1 MLLTRKACYGL
12 IAVKYLADNAQK
24 EIPCR
29 AKDIAE
35 LYGIP
40 EETLAKTL
48 QHLVKAGIL
57 HSRQGINGG
66 YRLAR
71 DPQHVTALDIIKA
84 SEEASRSPISHAPS
98 PRMFDPLR
106 SLHRAVETTL
116 GQLTVAIT

>member
-1 MLLTRKACYGL
+1 MFLTRKACYGL

-24 EIPCR
+24 EIPFR
-29 AKDIAE
+29 AKDLAE

-57 HSRQGINGG
+57 YSRQGINGG

-71 DPQHVTALDIIKA
+71 DPQHVTVLDVIKA
-84 SEEASRSPISHAPS
+84 SEEASRSPVRHVPS
-98 PRMFDPLR
+98 RSMFDPLR
-106 SLHRAVETTL
+106 TVCLAVETAL
-116 GQLTVAIT
+116 GQLKVASM